1 LKISHVT
8 AEELVPIYLIILI
21 CYLPA
26 DGAAAPQNFQ
36 VFPNQLAIGESF
48 QGAEIK
54 VSAEIPQ
61 GSSAVVEFKGDTHQD
76 RLLRKGRRGGLWMNV
91 GEVTVDDTPT
101 TYLLMSTDPELVS
114 DSASQSQWGYSALQ
128 KQVKLSGSMPKGGK
142 DKLFQEFIKL
152 KESEQ
157 LYGIFPGELKL
168 IPTSDNRARVEGQFF
183 LPDKIPPA
191 NYKIHFFVLNNGNV
205 VEEKTTEF
213 PIEMQGIPAVLTSLA
228 YDHST
233 LYGLIAVILAIV
245 AGFAMGIIFKGKGAH

>member
-1 LKISHVT
+1 MKISHVT
-8 AEELVPIYLIILI
+8 SKRLLPIYLIIVA
-21 CYLPA
+21 CSLPA
-26 DGAAAPQNFQ
+26 DGAVAPQNFQ
-36 VFPNQLAIGESF
+36 VLPNQLAIGESF

-61 GSSAVVEFKGDTHQD
+61 GFSAVVEFKGDTHQD

-91 GEVTVDDTPT
+91 GEVTVDNSPT

-114 DSASQSQWGYSALQ
+114 DSPKSQWGYGALQ
-128 KQVKLSGSMPKGGK
+128 KQVKLSGAMPKGGK
-142 DKLFQEFIKL
+142 DKLFREFIKL

-168 IPTSDNRARVEGQFF
+168 IPISGDRARVEGQFS

-191 NYKIHFFVLNNGNV
+191 NYKIHFFVLNNGKV

-213 PIEMQGIPAVLTSLA
+213 PVEMQGIPAVLTSLA

-233 LYGLIAVILAIV
+233 LYGLIAVILAII